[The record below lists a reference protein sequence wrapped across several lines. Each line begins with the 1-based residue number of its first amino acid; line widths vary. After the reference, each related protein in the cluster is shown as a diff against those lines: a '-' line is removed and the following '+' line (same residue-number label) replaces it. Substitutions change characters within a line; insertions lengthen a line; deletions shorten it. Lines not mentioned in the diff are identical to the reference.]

1 MPVTAEVKTIL
12 ELLAAIEGPPLEEV
26 TPDELRA
33 NYAAMSMAA
42 TKADLASV
50 EDRMVPG
57 PGGDIPV
64 RVYVPE
70 GSSDGGAPSPVL
82 VYFHGGGWVIG
93 NIETHDPTARAL
105 AARSGFTVV
114 SVDYRLAPSTRS
126 PPRWTTAWP
135 RWSGSWR
142 RRRSWGSTRP
152 GWLSA
157 ATRPAATWPRWW
169 RPGCGTRGCALL
181 PAVGVSGHGRDAEPP
196 VDRRE
201 RRRLFPDQGDDGLV
215 LAALRRLGLAHRPV
229 GLAAARPRRRWRAC
243 ARPWSSRPSS
253 IRCGTRA
260 RRMRRTC
267 RRPGSGHHDQVRRR
281 DPRLLPDG
289 GHDPRGQP
297 GPRPGGGCIEA
308 GSRLTVL
315 HDDGGR

>member
-12 ELLAAIEGPPLEEV
+12 DLLAAIEGPPLEEV

-93 NIETHDPTARAL
+93 NIETHDPTARSL

-114 SVDYRLAPSTRS
+114 SVDYRLAPEHPFPAPLDDCVAAVEWVVASASELGIDPTRLAVGGDS
-126 PPRWTTAWP
+126 AGGNLAAVVAARLRDTAAAPCFQLLVYPVTDGTLSHPSIDENADGYFLTKEMMAWF
-135 RWSGSWR
+135 WQHYVGSGSR
-142 RRRSWGSTRP
+142 TDPSVSPLHAPAASLEGMCPALVITAEFDPLRDEGEAYAAH
-152 GWLSA
+152 LSA
-157 ATRPAATWPRWW
+157 AGVPVTTTRYDGVIHGFFQMGDMIPEGNQALDQAAD
-169 RPGCGTRGCALL
+169 ALKR
-181 PAVGVSGHGRDAEPP
+181 A
-196 VDRRE
+196 
-201 RRRLFPDQGDDGLV
+201 
-215 LAALRRLGLAHRPV
+215 LA
-229 GLAAARPRRRWRAC
+229 
-243 ARPWSSRPSS
+243 
-253 IRCGTRA
+253 
-260 RRMRRTC
+260 
-267 RRPGSGHHDQVRRR
+267 
-281 DPRLLPDG
+281 
-289 GHDPRGQP
+289 
-297 GPRPGGGCIEA
+297 
-308 GSRLTVL
+308 
-315 HDDGGR
+315 